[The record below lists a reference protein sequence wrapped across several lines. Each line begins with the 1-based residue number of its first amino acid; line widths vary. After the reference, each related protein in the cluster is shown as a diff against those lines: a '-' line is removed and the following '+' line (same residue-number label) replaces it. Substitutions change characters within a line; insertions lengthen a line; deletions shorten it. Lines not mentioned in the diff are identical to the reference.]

1 MNMKL
6 TRREMGQTTL
16 VGLGAAFCGGARL
29 QAASGSGSGPGLPPQ
44 AEAKGAAGA
53 KGSGGEATTSNPAA
67 KGLSRYVAEFIAS
80 TTYEQIPP
88 EVIELGKK
96 SILDGFGLAIAGSVA
111 ASGPLVRTYLKSL
124 GDCRPEATVIG
135 SKMKSPARFAAFANG
150 IGIHADDYDDT
161 QLAVLPD
168 RVYGL
173 LTHPTAPVLP
183 AALAVGEV
191 ASLSGRDLMLGYHLG
206 VEVEC
211 KIAEAISPR
220 HYEDGFHSTGTIGV
234 FGAAAAAAKLR
245 HLDTNGCLHALG
257 VAGSE
262 GSGLRVNFGTM
273 MKPFHAGHAAEGG
286 VVAADLTALGWTST
300 DQILEAGTGFFHAEG
315 GGYNLD
321 SILHKL
327 GNPWTFASPGV
338 SIKPFPSGS
347 LTHPGM
353 TEMQRLVKENN
364 ITPEQVE
371 RVDVGTNR
379 YMPTALIYHQPKTG
393 LEAKFSMEYSM
404 AVILLYRKGTL
415 NEYTNE
421 AVNRVQAQELMKRVH
436 FYVSPEA
443 EKGGYSKMTTI
454 IDLHLKD
461 GRTISG
467 RQDVAKGNPAN
478 PMSFDEVA
486 DKFRGN
492 LAYAKWPS
500 AKAEAIIEAVRKLED
515 LPDLRTL
522 AGLCAM

>member
-1 MNMKL
+1 MNLKL
-6 TRREMGQTTL
+6 TRREMGQTAL
-16 VGLGAAFCGGARL
+16 MGLGAVLC
-29 QAASGSGSGPGLPPQ
+29 SGPSLDAAPKSTPAPQ
-44 AEAKGAAGA
+44 ESGQRPESSAAWPSAE
-53 KGSGGEATTSNPAA
+53 
-67 KGLSRYVAEFIAS
+67 GLSRYVAKFVAS
-80 TTYEQIPP
+80 TTYADIPQD
-88 EVIELGKK
+88 VIDLGKK

-111 ASGPLVRTYLKSL
+111 ASGPIARTYLKSL
-124 GDCRPEATVIG
+124 GDCRAQATVIG
-135 SKMKSPARFAAFANG
+135 STMKAPTRFAAFANG

-183 AALAVGEV
+183 AAFAVAEAGGM
-191 ASLSGRDLMLGYHLG
+191 SGRDLMLAYHLG

-234 FGAAAAAAKLR
+234 FGAAAAAAKLQR
-245 HLDTNGCLHALG
+245 MDADRCLHALG

-262 GSGLRVNFGTM
+262 GSGLRINFGTM

-286 VVAADLTALGWTST
+286 VLAADLTALGWTST
-300 DQILEAGTGFFHAEG
+300 EKILEAPTGFFRAASG
-315 GGYNLD
+315 SYDLN
-321 SILHKL
+321 SILNKL
-327 GNPWTFASPGV
+327 GNPWTFASPGI

-347 LTHPGM
+347 LSHPGM
-353 TEMQRLVKENN
+353 TEMKRLVKENK
-364 ITPEQVE
+364 ITPDQVE

-379 YMPTALIYHQPKTG
+379 FMPTALIYHQPKTG

-404 AVILLYRKGTL
+404 AVILQFGRGTL
-415 NEYTNE
+415 NEYTD
-421 AVNRVQAQELMKRVH
+421 ATVNRPELQELVKKVH

-443 EKGGYSKMTTI
+443 ENGGYSKMTTI
-454 IDLHLKD
+454 IDIHLTN

-467 RQDVAKGNPAN
+467 REDVAKGNPAN

-486 DKFRGN
+486 EKFRGN
-492 LAYAKWPS
+492 TAYAKWPS
-500 AKAEAIIEAVRKLED
+500 AKADAIVEAVRKLED
-515 LPDLRTL
+515 LPDVRTL
-522 AGLCAM
+522 AALCAA

>member
-16 VGLGAAFCGGARL
+16 MGLGAALCGGASL
-29 QAASGSGSGPGLPPQ
+29 EASPRSGPG
-44 AEAKGAAGA
+44 AG
-53 KGSGGEATTSNPAA
+53 PAA
-67 KGLSRYVAEFIAS
+67 PTGPQESGQKSESPAEWPNGKGLSRYVAEFVAS
-80 TTYEQIPP
+80 TTYAEIPQ
-88 EVIELGKK
+88 EVIDIGKK
-96 SILDGFGLAIAGSVA
+96 SILDGFGLAIAGSVG
-111 ASGPLVRTYLKSL
+111 ASGGITRTYLKSL
-124 GDCRPEATVIG
+124 GDCVAQATVIG
-135 SKMKSPARFAAFANG
+135 SAMKTPTRFAAFANG
-150 IGIHADDYDDT
+150 VGIHADDYDDT
-161 QLAVLPD
+161 QLASAPD

-183 AALAVGEV
+183 AAFALAEAGGV
-191 ASLSGRDLMLGYHLG
+191 SGRDLMLAYHLG

-220 HYEDGFHSTGTIGV
+220 HYEDGFHTTGTIGV
-234 FGAAAAAAKLR
+234 FGAAAAAAKLHR
-245 HLDTNGCLHALG
+245 MDTDGCLHSLG

-262 GSGLRVNFGTM
+262 GSGLRINFGTM
-273 MKPFHAGHAAEGG
+273 TKPFHAGHAAEGG
-286 VVAADLTALGWTST
+286 VLAADLTALGWTST
-300 DQILEAGTGFFHAEG
+300 DRILEAPTGFFHAAG
-315 GGYNLD
+315 GGYDLNA
-321 SILHKL
+321 ILHKL

-353 TEMQRLVKENN
+353 TEMQRLVKENK
-364 ITPEQVE
+364 ITPDEVE

-404 AVILLYRKGTL
+404 AVILLYGRGTL

-421 AVNRVQAQELMKRVH
+421 AVNRPEAQELMKRIH

-454 IDLHLKD
+454 IDIHLKD

-467 RQDVAKGNPAN
+467 REDVAKGNPAN

-486 DKFRGN
+486 EKFRGN
-492 LAYAKWPS
+492 TAYAKWPS
-500 AKAEAIIEAVRKLED
+500 AKADAIVEAVRKLED
-515 LPDLRTL
+515 MPDVRTL
-522 AGLCAM
+522 AALCAA